1 MKLKKW
7 WWIVILCFSLSVGC
21 TSHSIPS
28 EVEVTSVSDTK
39 VNIGLVEKD
48 GVIVYIT
55 IPTITTTTTIE

>member
-28 EVEVTSVSDTK
+28 EVIERDKDSVGIT
-39 VNIGLVEKD
+39 ERD
-48 GVIVYIT
+48 GVVVYTT
-55 IPTITTTTTIE
+55 IPITTTIE

>member
-21 TSHSIPS
+21 TSQSIPS

-39 VNIGLVEKD
+39 VTIGLVEKD
-48 GVIVYIT
+48 GVIVN
-55 IPTITTTTTIE
+55 IPIPTTTTITTIE

>member
-39 VNIGLVEKD
+39 VTIGLVEKD
-48 GVIVYIT
+48 GVIVNIPIPTT
-55 IPTITTTTTIE
+55 ITITTIE

>member
-48 GVIVYIT
+48 GVIVNTT
-55 IPTITTTTTIE
+55 IPITTIE

>member
-1 MKLKKW
+1 MELKKW

-48 GVIVYIT
+48 GVVVYTT
-55 IPTITTTTTIE
+55 IPTITTIE